1 LLYVVEH
8 DIIFD
13 RVNIIVVLS
22 NMKKA
27 NKSPKSSKDDSILA
41 LTEKQ
46 KAQIVL
52 NLANEQ
58 QTSREKNPNLTAHI
72 IRADNKTA
80 RLHWIKTDE
89 LNKEIGL

>member
-1 LLYVVEH
+1 MIY
-8 DIIFD
+8 IG
-13 RVNIIVVLS
+13 VLS
-22 NMKKA
+22 SMKKA

-46 KAQIVL
+46 EAEIVL
-52 NLANEQ
+52 NLAHEQ
-58 QTSREKNPNLTAHI
+58 QTAREKNPNLTAHV
-72 IRADNKTA
+72 IRADNKTS